1 VLAAFLTT
9 VLFSIS
15 AVCGQRSAKLIGGT
29 EANFWRAALATL
41 LLAAWS
47 YTFGKGLAGAAFPA
61 FVASGILGIGIGD
74 VAFFQALP
82 RLGARLSLLLVQCL
96 TAPLGALIE
105 WLWLGTTLTLWQVLF
120 GLTTLAGVGIVLAPG
135 EHLKLTR
142 RELTLG
148 TLFGVIAALGGA
160 GGAVF
165 SRKAY
170 FIVRASGEH
179 IDPVNAGYQRMLGG
193 LMLAGI
199 CLLVVKRREF
209 RIQTRSQRDLAVE
222 ASRKKW
228 RGVWLWIVLNA
239 LAGQTV
245 GVSCLQWALQTTPAG
260 VVLPIV
266 AMAPIVVIPITLLV
280 EGDRPS
286 LRSLIGGA
294 IAVAG
299 VSALALSR

>member
-1 VLAAFLTT
+1 
-9 VLFSIS
+9 
-15 AVCGQRSAKLIGGT
+15 
-29 EANFWRAALATL
+29 
-41 LLAAWS
+41 
-47 YTFGKGLAGAAFPA
+47 
-61 FVASGILGIGIGD
+61 
-74 VAFFQALP
+74 
-82 RLGARLSLLLVQCL
+82 
-96 TAPLGALIE
+96 
-105 WLWLGTTLTLWQVLF
+105 
-120 GLTTLAGVGIVLAPG
+120 
-135 EHLKLTR
+135 
-142 RELTLG
+142 
-148 TLFGVIAALGGA
+148 
-160 GGAVF
+160 
-165 SRKAY
+165 
-170 FIVRASGEH
+170 
-179 IDPVNAGYQRMLGG
+179 MLGG

-209 RIQTRSQRDLAVE
+209 RIQTRSQRHLAVE